1 MNRLAQLVPGRGALA
16 SPLAAGRESGRHA
29 AVLWTSPRPLNQ
41 AAFQILG
48 FLVQRRLVALRPVL
62 RGVRAPAQR
71 QDTERLLPTSRGSS
85 GTSAD
90 MRPADR
96 VDDDASLHSA
106 PDIRQDLVVAGC

>member
-41 AAFQILG
+41 AAFWILG

-62 RGVRAPAQR
+62 RGVRAPAQW
-71 QDTERLLPTSRGSS
+71 QEHGE
-85 GTSAD
+85 SAAYQSWLIGHVGGHEAGLIAWTAT
-90 MRPADR
+90 PA
-96 VDDDASLHSA
+96 LHS
-106 PDIRQDLVVAGC
+106 PLTSVSI